1 MVIPGPAQT
10 ASWLREAEQA
20 LATASGV
27 SEWPQNRRLNM
38 GRSFQDLAFYL
49 TGFRSKRPGL
59 KLIGWW
65 NRARAAV
72 AGAAWTTGTRYPK
85 VEVRGEGAPQMTIE
99 IRQPELKRLMQ
110 EEILSGHF
118 QSMDELLTEALQ
130 ALREK
135 NAPPPPASRVRK
147 NLAQFLLES
156 PFAGSDLN
164 LERQQDYGR
173 PIEL

>member
-1 MVIPGPAQT
+1 
-10 ASWLREAEQA
+10 
-20 LATASGV
+20 
-27 SEWPQNRRLNM
+27 
-38 GRSFQDLAFYL
+38 
-49 TGFRSKRPGL
+49 
-59 KLIGWW
+59 
-65 NRARAAV
+65 
-72 AGAAWTTGTRYPK
+72 
-85 VEVRGEGAPQMTIE
+85 MTIE
-99 IRQPELKRLMQ
+99 IRKPELERLVQ

-118 QSMDELLTEALQ
+118 QSVDELITEALQ

-135 NAPPPPASRVRK
+135 NAPPAPARRARK